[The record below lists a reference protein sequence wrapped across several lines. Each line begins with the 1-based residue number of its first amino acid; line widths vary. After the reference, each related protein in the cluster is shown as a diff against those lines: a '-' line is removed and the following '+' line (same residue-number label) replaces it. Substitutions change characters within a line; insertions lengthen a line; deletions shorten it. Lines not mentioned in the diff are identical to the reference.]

1 MGRSGGRGQFCAK
14 KQKNSFFLSAD
25 LFCLKSYSVKSIMS
39 WCYCRV
45 QACAGGKG
53 EVFSTLVRE
62 IWTNIT
68 GFIVDLL
75 TSVEKNSTF

>member
-1 MGRSGGRGQFCAK
+1 MG
-14 KQKNSFFLSAD
+14 
-25 LFCLKSYSVKSIMS
+25 

-75 TSVEKNSTF
+75 TSVEKNSTFSAHHGKFLISVLKLRF